1 MKKVIVV
8 SKTHLDLGFTD
19 YAENIRQK
27 YINEFI
33 PQAIA
38 LADTVNT
45 TEKKNF
51 VWTTGSWIIKQGL
64 LYSDEKGR
72 EKLVNAIKN
81 GDIVA
86 HALPLTVHSE
96 LLDAD
101 TFDYGLSIIDE
112 IDAMRGKKTVA
123 AKMTDV
129 PGHTKAIVPLLKK
142 HGIKLLHIG
151 VNGVSAMPNVPECF
165 VWKCGDA
172 EVVVVYS
179 GHYGGAF
186 CSPLVDEILYFDHT
200 VDNRGAPSAEK
211 VQAKLDEIRAQ
222 FPDYEVCAGT
232 LDEFA
237 ECIWKVREKLPV
249 IEGEIGDTWI
259 HGGASDP
266 YKSAALRELIA
277 LKHKWLCD
285 GSMTRTEK
293 EYALFS
299 DFLLCLG
306 EHTCGMD
313 SKIALADYENYL
325 KKDFCAARKRDTV
338 ARKCSSPEYPYSDF
352 DGTGEVSL
360 DNSYSRIEK
369 SWAEQREYIEKAL
382 SVLSSGH
389 KSEAVCALKKLMP
402 SAPENADGKEYTS
415 PLRFGGYELSIN
427 RYGGIEKFTLDGTD
441 IIRENESPA
450 IEYRSYSD
458 KDYDFWFTHYSRNM
472 YENRA
477 WGYADFGRPLL
488 ERYSGKYPV
497 GSFYYTAE
505 KITVTEDENRIS
517 AVCCLKCDRNLCDTL
532 GAPREFRIAYTLSKK
547 GLHIDVSWFEKDAS
561 RLTEAIF
568 FHLYP
573 TGEKLELQKLGEKI
587 DPESVVSFG
596 GRNLH
601 AVEKITTENNNMHFD
616 FLNRHSPL
624 VSLGK
629 GKILEYDNKI
639 ENFKTDGIAYVLY
652 DNVWGTNFPLWY
664 EDNARFEFEI
674 GLDVRC

>member
-33 PQAIA
+33 PQAIS
-38 LADTVNT
+38 LADEVNT
-45 TEKKNF
+45 GENKRF

-72 EKLVNAIKN
+72 EKLICAIKN
-81 GDIVA
+81 GNLVA

-112 IDAMRGKKTVA
+112 IDAIRGKKTVS

-151 VNGVSAMPNVPECF
+151 VNGVSAMPDVPECF

-186 CSPLVDEILYFDHT
+186 CSPLIDEILYFDHT
-200 VDNRGAPSAEK
+200 VDNRGAPSPEK
-211 VQAKLDEIRAQ
+211 VQAKLDEIQAQ
-222 FPDYEVCAGT
+222 FPDYEVTAGT

-237 ECIWKVREKLPV
+237 ECIWRVRDKLPV

-266 YKSAALRELIA
+266 YKSAALRQLIA
-277 LKHKWLCD
+277 LKRKWLND
-285 GSMTRTEK
+285 GSMISTGD
-293 EYALFS
+293 EYTHFS

-325 KKDFCAARKRDTV
+325 KADFCAARKRDTV
-338 ARKCSSPEYPYSDF
+338 ERHYSSPDYPYSDF

-369 SWAEQREYIEKAL
+369 SWAEQRQYIDKAL
-382 SVLSSGH
+382 SVLSDEH
-389 KSEAVCALKKLMP
+389 RKDAVSALERLRP
-402 SAPENADGKEYTS
+402 TAPESANGKEYSS
-415 PLRFGGYELSIN
+415 PLKFAGYELSIN
-427 RYGGIEKFTLDGTD
+427 SYGGIEKLTLNGTD
-441 IIRENESPA
+441 IIHENNSPA
-450 IEYRSYSD
+450 VEYRSYSD

-472 YENRA
+472 YENRT

-497 GSFYYTAE
+497 GSFYYSAE
-505 KITVTEDENRIS
+505 KITVIENEAYAK
-517 AVCCLKCDRNLCDTL
+517 AVCCLKCDRNLCDAL
-532 GAPREFRIAYTLSKK
+532 GAPCKFQIIYTLSEK

-573 TGEKLELQKLGEKI
+573 SGEKLKLQKLGEKI

-596 GRNLH
+596 GRKLH
-601 AVEKITTENNNMHFD
+601 AVEKITVENGGLHFD
-616 FLNRHSPL
+616 FVNRHSPL

-639 ENFKTDGIAYVLY
+639 EDFKADGIAYVLY
-652 DNVWGTNFPLWY
+652 NNVWGTNFPLWY
-664 EDNARFEFEI
+664 EDNARFEFEVN
-674 GLDVRC
+674 LDVGF